1 MRQRK
6 GWRENSVRKHLTY
19 AEKSLFV
26 KPHGSR
32 SVPISMCMRAFVIY
46 FVLEISQR
54 VYNMIVEDGLIVILV
69 VV

>member
-1 MRQRK
+1 
-6 GWRENSVRKHLTY
+6 
-19 AEKSLFV
+19 
-26 KPHGSR
+26 
-32 SVPISMCMRAFVIY
+32 MCMRAFVIY